1 QPALNELED
10 RHRGE
15 RLGHRRHAEGRVD
28 GVGHPPPSRRHPER
42 TGVHRLPPPRDPD
55 RTGESLILGGGGH
68 HLVQAARIES
78 ARRRDRHRRH
88 LTVELPHRTVTI
100 VQHHRRTAAVT
111 PAPGPPAPAREGNDA
126 APADGI
132 LLRLPVPS
140 TCPPPS
146 PGTAAGCTSS
156 TASWTIRPGSRRT
169 PCRRSTIRPAGRR
182 PAGAAAGTR
191 PDLSV
196 GARPATG
203 RAPTGTAPRPPGA
216 GLRVGMRVEAL
227 RRLVQ
232 EGGDRADAAVTVE
245 GEDVGARGEL
255 LTADVEPPQ
264 QPGVTVVDLRL
275 PARPE

>member
-1 QPALNELED
+1 
-10 RHRGE
+10 
-15 RLGHRRHAEGRVD
+15 
-28 GVGHPPPSRRHPER
+28 
-42 TGVHRLPPPRDPD
+42 
-55 RTGESLILGGGGH
+55 
-68 HLVQAARIES
+68 
-78 ARRRDRHRRH
+78 
-88 LTVELPHRTVTI
+88 
-100 VQHHRRTAAVT
+100 
-111 PAPGPPAPAREGNDA
+111 AREGNDA

-275 PARPE
+275 PARPERDAPHVLHELPAEADQRLPPGEDADRCGVADLLPEDVGRLAGSLVVRRGVPEPQVAVQVLLAPVGGRCDGFGGARHGCCPSVRCSCAAVRVTVRRPARSMSRLCGGPPSGVDDL

>member
-1 QPALNELED
+1 
-10 RHRGE
+10 
-15 RLGHRRHAEGRVD
+15 
-28 GVGHPPPSRRHPER
+28 
-42 TGVHRLPPPRDPD
+42 
-55 RTGESLILGGGGH
+55 SLILGGGGH

-111 PAPGPPAPAREGNDA
+111 SAPGPPAPAREGNDA

-182 PAGAAAGTR
+182 PPGHR
-191 PDLSV
+191 PCAYRHRS
-196 GARPATG
+196 PSTG
-203 RAPTGTAPRPPGA
+203 RRPTRGHAGRSPPAPRPG
-216 GLRVGMRVEAL
+216 RW
-227 RRLVQ
+227 
-232 EGGDRADAAVTVE
+232 
-245 GEDVGARGEL
+245 
-255 LTADVEPPQ
+255 
-264 QPGVTVVDLRL
+264 
-275 PARPE
+275 